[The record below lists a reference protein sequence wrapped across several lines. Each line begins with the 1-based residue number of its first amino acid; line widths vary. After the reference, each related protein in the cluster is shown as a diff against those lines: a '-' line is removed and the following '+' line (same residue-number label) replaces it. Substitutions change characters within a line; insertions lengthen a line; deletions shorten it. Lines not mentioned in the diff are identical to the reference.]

1 VKLRGQRIEPGEI
14 EATLRT
20 QPGIDDAVVIVREER
35 LIGYV
40 VRAASVR
47 LDRDD
52 VLARLQTQLPAYMVP
67 THLIELDALPLT
79 PNGKCDRAVLPAP
92 TSGGE
97 FVAPA
102 GETEREVAGIW
113 TQVLRVER
121 IGRHDDFFLLGG
133 HSLLAAAAH
142 ARTNRRWSLA
152 LPLRALFEARTL
164 ERCAALIDAELSA
177 RERQGQGD
185 AYATIGALL
194 DELEAS

>member
-1 VKLRGQRIEPGEI
+1 IEPGEI
-14 EATLRT
+14 EAVLRA
-20 QPGIDDAVVIVREER
+20 QPGIDDAVVIVREEQ

-40 VRAASVR
+40 VRAASTR

-52 VLARLQTQLPAYMVP
+52 VFARLQAHLPAYMVP
-67 THLIELDALPLT
+67 AHLIELDALPLT
-79 PNGKCDRAVLPAP
+79 PNGKCDRAALPSPA
-92 TSGGE
+92 TEAE
-97 FVAPA
+97 FAAPA
-102 GETEREVAGIW
+102 SETERVLAEIW
-113 TQVLRVER
+113 AQVLRLDR